1 MQALDIRNRKGCR
14 RKQPHGMSIEVL
26 DVRAV
31 VCGGTDWKVM
41 GEYGKVKY
49 STKR

>member
-31 VCGGTDWKVM
+31 VWGVPI
-41 GEYGKVKY
+41 GKLWVNME
-49 STKR
+49 R